1 MAKLIVCVSITLVLL
16 VVLCESSRPMPCCT
30 EYYDR
35 RIPLKVIK
43 SYRVQDDTGYCNI
56 RAVIFTLTNNR
67 LVCANPDAKWVQ
79 RAMQS
84 VPEIKQQIV

>member
-16 VVLCESSRPMPCCT
+16 VVLCESSRPIPCCT
-30 EYYDR
+30 EYYDK

-43 SYRVQDDTGYCNI
+43 SYSVQENTGYCNI
-56 RAVIFTLTNNR
+56 RAVIFKLINNR
-67 LVCANPDAKWVQ
+67 PVCANPDAKWVQ

-84 VPEIKQQIV
+84 VPKI

>member
-16 VVLCESSRPMPCCT
+16 VVLCESSPRPPMPCCT
-30 EYYDR
+30 EYYDG
-35 RIPLKVIK
+35 RIPLKVIQ
-43 SYRVQDDTGYCNI
+43 SYSVQENTGYCNI
-56 RAVIFTLTNNR
+56 RAVIFKLINNR

-84 VPEIKQQIV
+84 VPEI